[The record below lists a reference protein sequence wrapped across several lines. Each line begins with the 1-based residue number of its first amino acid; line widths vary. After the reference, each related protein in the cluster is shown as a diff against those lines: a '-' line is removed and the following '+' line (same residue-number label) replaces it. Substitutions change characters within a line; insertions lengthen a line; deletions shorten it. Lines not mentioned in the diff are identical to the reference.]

1 MVLQT
6 TALAPAGLSRDYPA
20 TSPREITSAAN
31 VDLRHDPGTVTNVV
45 AIGHVAKDEFPDG
58 STRLGGTALYAAATA
73 ARLGQPTALV
83 TRVGPHQRE
92 ELERCCADLGI
103 ELHALASHATTT
115 FAFRW
120 DEQGHRHLRLRAR
133 ARGIAQ
139 SDVPDEIREVPATV
153 LGSIAHELGEDLFS
167 PSAGRVRVLAAQ
179 GHLRAWDADGTVH
192 KTEWRDAEARI
203 AGLSAVVL
211 SEEDVEGDLTLVE
224 GWSRAAPVV
233 LTLAERGAR
242 LYEGARAVADVAAFT
257 PSRIVDAT
265 GAGDAFAAGL
275 AVALAEGRDM
285 RAAMRFANAVASFCL
300 EGPGIAGLATRA
312 EVERRLR
319 G

>member
-1 MVLQT
+1 MAEL
-6 TALAPAGLSRDYPA
+6 
-20 TSPREITSAAN
+20 
-31 VDLRHDPGTVTNVV
+31 V
-45 AIGHVAKDEFPDG
+45 AIGHVAWDEFPDG
-58 STRLGGTALYAAATA
+58 ATRLGGTALYAAATA
-73 ARLGQPTALV
+73 ARLGQRTALV
-83 TRVGPHQRE
+83 TRVGPHQRA
-92 ELERCCADLGI
+92 ELERCCAELGI

-120 DEQGHRHLRLRAR
+120 DDQGVRHLRLRAR

-139 SDVPDEIREVPATV
+139 GDVPDELREVPATV
-153 LGSIAHELGEDLFS
+153 LGSIAHELAADLFGA
-167 PSAGRVRVLAAQ
+167 PDGRVRVLAAQ
-179 GHLRAWDADGTVH
+179 GHLRAWEADGTVH
-192 KTEWRDAEARI
+192 KTEWRDADERI

-211 SEEDVEGDLTLVE
+211 SEEDVDGDLALVE

-242 LYEGARAVADVAAFT
+242 LYEGGRSVAEGAAFT
-257 PSRIVDAT
+257 PSRIVDPT

-285 RAAMRFANAVASFCL
+285 RSGIRFANAVASFCL
-300 EGPGIAGLATRA
+300 EGPGIAGLATRE